1 MATFKCKMCGGTLNI
16 QDGSTVAEC
25 EYCGTKQ
32 TLPKLD
38 DEKRANLYD
47 RANHFRRSNEFDKA
61 SAIYEQILTEDTTDA
76 EAYWS
81 LVLCR
86 YGIEY
91 VEDPLSHRRV
101 PTVHRAQFTS
111 VFDDDNYK
119 SAIKNADAY
128 QRVIYEEEARAIN
141 EIQKGILAISRKEE
155 PFDVFICYKETDD
168 SGKRTQDSVLA
179 QELYY
184 QLKQEGFKVFFAR
197 ITLEDKLGTEYE
209 PYIFAA
215 LNSAKVMVAL
225 GTKPEYFNAVW
236 VKNEWSRFLSFIK
249 NGDKKMLIPAHKDMD
264 PYNLPKEFSHLQA
277 QDMSKLGFMQDLI
290 RGIKKIL
297 GWDKKTAE
305 SAPAER
311 VVVQGEGYVQDTA
324 PLLRRAFLFCED
336 GEYDSANEYAEK
348 VLDINPECAE
358 AYVIKLLIECRLKK
372 PSDLAGCSLPFT
384 DSHNYQKAIRFATPE
399 YRETIEGYN
408 DAVIKSIDTK
418 RKIETYARGVA
429 LMNSHRYDEAVQ
441 CFQNIP
447 DYKDA
452 VQRIT
457 DCRKQQENERCM
469 GVYERATKLLSDG
482 QFDDAARLF
491 ESIGEYKDA
500 KEKVKLCAERKELAR
515 KDTIYSLAVNRVAT
529 PNADDIALKKSIA
542 ELQTIGGYKD
552 TDYQIISMNARLEK
566 WYYDKKKAEEAAKIK
581 AEEDRRTREREA
593 ELRRIKAE
601 KTKKKIKKAA
611 KIGIPSVAAL
621 AVLVVLTITLI
632 IPLIRFKTA
641 DKYINEGKY
650 DDAMRIY
657 RDLGTFSDSEQR
669 IALLNGIKE
678 VDISELEKGVKT
690 ILSADVPVKIV
701 YDTRGGDFSDVARMR
716 TILVADNGGIA
727 AFNLSA
733 ISDIAPFA
741 ANANADGSAT
751 TEITYNAASDFSGF
765 PTPVRSGYRFIKW
778 QLGTYDYRVKG
789 AFELKL
795 KAAWSEK
802 EYTILY
808 DLDCGM
814 TSRENPTGYGIED
827 ESFTLTNPIKTGYT
841 FTGWTGTDLNGL
853 TQSVTIHKGSFGDR
867 SYEAHWQANTYTIT
881 LDANGGLVDGTT
893 VKADYDQSFT
903 LPDPERKGY
912 IFLGWY
918 DGDNKVTNGTWTRT
932 SDLKLVAKWRVV
944 EYDIIYELD
953 GGMNSLFNPSKYT
966 VGSKVVLASPT
977 RTGYTF
983 LGWTYDGQKKPEIGT
998 TIRVGTVGNKRF
1010 TAKWKANDYTVT
1022 FDANGGT
1029 VSTETLT
1036 VTFDARF
1043 TLPVPSRK
1051 GYTFTGWF
1059 NGSTRYGDGTW
1070 TRTSDLSLSAEWEP
1084 TKYAVSY
1091 DLKGGS
1097 NHASNPSRYTLLDSF
1112 TLKDPSRT
1120 GYAFLGWTYAG
1131 QTVPSKSVSVPVGTT
1146 GELSYTANWKANEY
1160 TLSFNANG
1168 GTVSPASERVTF
1180 DATYTLPTPE
1190 RIGYTFAGWYKGIM
1204 RYSDGYWKNTGDVTL
1219 IAKWVPRADIWYVVR
1234 HYLQNANDDGYTLK
1248 LAQTLTG
1255 TADSTV
1261 EPSVNSYEHY
1271 ISPSLK
1277 TITINSDGSTVV
1289 DYYYNRETYDL
1300 TYVTN
1305 GGEPIEKQTYKY
1317 GQTLAVSVPKREG
1330 YTFGGWFADSTLT
1343 NAYSATATLN
1353 EDTIIYAY
1361 WSEENKPA
1369 DFAYSGTSAIAISA
1383 YNGTSTTMWIPTYIG
1398 GVQVTKIAASAFKN
1412 QTTLTKIVIPDTVT
1426 SVGAGAFNG
1435 CVAIEDITLP
1445 FVGGSANAVNSH
1457 GVFGY
1462 IFGWKAYDSH
1472 DGEWGNYS
1480 GNYSFVNTQHG
1491 TQPNDAIWQWSCRWS
1506 NNYYSGVYSYYY
1518 FIPKTIKTVT
1528 ITVQT
1533 DIPTAAFNNCNFIKT
1548 INLPKTVE
1556 KHGSIGSYAFQNCE
1570 ALKRLNSTTDGVFK
1584 IPETVT
1590 AINDYT
1596 FYGCKELTTLTLGSN
1611 VTSIGS
1617 YAFAGCSLLSKF
1629 NSEKDNELIVPGK
1642 TETIGSDAFEYVLLV
1657 KKVVVPDTVTSIG
1670 SGAFNGC
1677 VAIED
1682 ITLPFVGGSI
1692 DSTSSLT
1699 YAFGTVP
1706 ATLRNIVI
1714 TVDTTI
1720 PASAFRGLSNVESI
1734 TIPSDTTI
1742 IGESA
1747 FKDCVAL
1754 KRVNSINDGEFNI
1767 PKTITEI
1774 SKYTFFGCMEL
1785 TTLTLGDGVEI
1796 IGDYAFEGCSLLSKF
1811 NSENENELIIPKG
1824 VATIGEYAFKDVLLV
1839 TKVVVADSVI
1849 SIGVGAFNG
1858 CVAIED
1864 ITLPFVGASFTAEY
1878 SYGVFGYIFDW
1889 STYTVY
1895 RNYNTDHESF
1905 SDTNRKYNT
1914 EYYYTTYVAGKK
1926 PANAVWQWS
1935 GKDRYYVGGYFT
1947 NLYYGHYY
1955 YIPTSIKS
1963 VTITVQTDIP
1973 VAAFNNCNFIET
1985 INLPKTVET
1994 FGSIGDYAFQNCNA
2008 TVYYGITP
2016 TTSAVWNGSKIA
2028 KSYNSG
2034 TGTKEDPYVIFDGS
2048 QLAYFIKN
2056 VNEGET
2062 YEGVYFVLGS
2072 NINLGGYSVAMIG
2085 AVEKNAFAGVLDGN
2099 GFTICNLK
2107 VSAAGNVNGLS
2118 GYLKG
2123 TLKNVR
2129 IYGYDFSATV
2139 KSDDV
2144 TYTGALVGYA
2154 MKGSVIDG
2162 CSVSGKATIVST
2174 GSSNAFGSGFVGHN
2188 DGTIRNC
2195 VANVVTEMTGD
2206 YTIYVGGLVAL
2217 NSGSVSDSYSS
2228 ANVVGTSKNFMAYVG
2243 GFVGQNTG
2251 LVHGSFAYGN
2261 VTAKGSS
2268 LSYSRNGGFVAV
2280 NDGSLEECYRN
2291 EEQVLTRYNE
2301 TFSHCTEGTES
2312 DLADIIAY
2320 CRINWSSSVW
2330 TFDSRL
2336 PKLV

>member
-119 SAIKNADAY
+119 LAIKNADAY
-128 QRVIYEEEARAIN
+128 QRVIYEEEAQAIN
-141 EIQKGILAISRKEE
+141 EIQKGILAISLKEE

-179 QELYY
+179 QDLYY

-225 GTKPEYFNAVW
+225 GTTPEYFNAVW
-236 VKNEWSRFLSFIK
+236 VKNEWSRFLSLIK
-249 NGDKKMLIPAHKDMD
+249 NGDKKILIPAYKDMD

-297 GWDKKTAE
+297 GSDKKTAG

-311 VVVQGEGYVQDTA
+311 VVIQGEGYVQDTA

-372 PSDLAGCSLPFT
+372 PSDLANCSLPFT
-384 DSHNYQKAIRFATPE
+384 ESHNYQKAIRFASPE
-399 YRETIEGYN
+399 YRETIKGYN
-408 DAVIKSIDTK
+408 DAVIKNIDTK

-441 CFQNIP
+441 CFQKISG
-447 DYKDA
+447 YKDA

-457 DCRKQQENERCM
+457 DCRKQQEDERCM
-469 GVYERATKLLSDG
+469 GVYGRAAKLLSDG

-491 ESIGEYKDA
+491 GSIGEYKDA

-529 PNADDIALKKSIA
+529 PNADDITLKKSIE
-542 ELQTIGGYKD
+542 ELQTISGYKD
-552 TDYQIISMNARLEK
+552 TDYQIMSMNARLEK

-581 AEEDRRTREREA
+581 AEEERRTREREA

-669 IALLNGIKE
+669 IVLLNGIKE

-701 YDTRGGDFSDVARMR
+701 YDARGGEFSGVARMCA
-716 TILVADNGGIA
+716 IPVADNGGIA

-733 ISDIAPFA
+733 ISDIAPFT

-751 TEITYNAASDFSGF
+751 TEITYNSVSDFSGF

-778 QLGTYDYRVKG
+778 QLGAYDYRVKG

-808 DLDCGM
+808 DLDGGM
-814 TSRENPTGYGIED
+814 MSRENPTEYGIED
-827 ESFTLTNPIKTGYT
+827 ESFTLINPTKTGYT
-841 FTGWTGTDLNGL
+841 ITGWTGTDLNGL
-853 TQSVTIHKGSFGDR
+853 TKSVTIPKGSFGDR

-881 LDANGGLVDGTT
+881 LDANGGLVDSTT
-893 VKADYDQSFT
+893 VAVVYNQSFT
-903 LPDPERKGY
+903 LPGPERKGY

-918 DGDNKVTNGTWTRT
+918 EGNNKVASGTWTRT
-932 SDLKLVAKWRVV
+932 SDLKLVAKWNVV
-944 EYDIIYELD
+944 EYDIVYELN
-953 GGMNSLFNPSKYT
+953 GGLNSSLNPVKYT
-966 VGSKVVLASPT
+966 IGSKVVLASPT
-977 RTGYTF
+977 KTGYTF
-983 LGWTYDGQKKPEIGT
+983 LGWTYDGQKTPEIGT

-1010 TAKWKANDYTVT
+1010 TANWKANDYAVT

-1029 VSTETLT
+1029 VSPEFLT

-1043 TLPVPSRK
+1043 TLPVPARK

-1059 NGSTRYGDGTW
+1059 NGSTRYDDGTW
-1070 TRTSDLSLSAEWEP
+1070 TRTSDLSLTAEWEL
-1084 TKYAVSY
+1084 TKYLITY
-1091 DLKGGS
+1091 DLNGGS
-1097 NHASNPSRYTLLDSF
+1097 NHSSNPSRYTLLDSF

-1120 GYAFLGWTYAG
+1120 GYTFLGWTYEG
-1131 QTVPSKSVSVPVGTT
+1131 QTAPSKSVSVPVGTT

-1168 GTVSPASERVTF
+1168 GTVSPASERVTY
-1180 DATYTLPTPE
+1180 DAPYALPTPE
-1190 RIGYTFAGWYKGIM
+1190 RTGYTFAGWYKGIM

-1219 IAKWVPRADIWYVVR
+1219 IAKWVPRADIRYVVR

-1261 EPSVNSYEHY
+1261 EPSVNSYDHY

-1277 TITINSDGSTVV
+1277 KITISPDGSTVV

-1300 TYVTN
+1300 TYITN

-1330 YTFGGWFADSTLT
+1330 YTFGGWFADETLS

-1353 EDTIIYAY
+1353 ADTTIYAY

-1369 DFAYSGTSAIAISA
+1369 DFAYGGTSAIAISA

-1426 SVGAGAFNG
+1426 SIGGGAFNG
-1435 CVAIEDITLP
+1435 CSAIEDITLP
-1445 FVGGSANAVNSH
+1445 FVGESANAVYSH

-1462 IFGWKAYDSH
+1462 IFDWKTYNNYHSKWNNTGLDNNAY
-1472 DGEWGNYS
+1472 
-1480 GNYSFVNTQHG
+1480 VNTRYG
-1491 TQPNDAIWQWSCRWS
+1491 TQPNDAIWQWSGKY
-1506 NNYYSGVYSYYY
+1506 NNYSNYYYSHYY

-1533 DIPTAAFNNCNFIKT
+1533 DIPTAAFNNCNFIGT

-1556 KHGSIGSYAFQNCE
+1556 THGSIGSYAFQNCE
-1570 ALKRLNSTTDGVFK
+1570 ALKRLNSATDGVFN
-1584 IPETVT
+1584 IPQNVT

-1596 FYGCKELTTLTLGSN
+1596 FYGCKELTTLTLGSD
-1611 VTSIGS
+1611 VTSIGK

-1642 TETIGSDAFEYVLLV
+1642 AETIGEYAFKDVLLV

-1720 PASAFRGLSNVESI
+1720 PASAFSGLSNVESI

-1747 FKDCVAL
+1747 FKDCGAL
-1754 KRVNSINDGEFNI
+1754 KRINSTKDGVFNI
-1767 PKTITEI
+1767 PTAIAEI
-1774 SKYTFFGCMEL
+1774 NKYTFSKCTEL
-1785 TTLTLGDGVEI
+1785 TTLTMSRDVSI
-1796 IGDYAFEGCSLLSKF
+1796 IGDYAFAGCSLLNKF
-1811 NSENENELIIPKG
+1811 NSENENELIIPNG
-1824 VATIGEYAFKDVLLV
+1824 VATIGQYAFKDVLLV
-1839 TKVVVADSVI
+1839 TKVVVADSVT
-1849 SIGVGAFNG
+1849 SIWAGAFNG

-1864 ITLPFVGASFTAEY
+1864 ITLPFVGRSANAAGDCTQ
-1878 SYGVFGYIFDW
+1878 VFGYIFG
-1889 STYTVY
+1889 
-1895 RNYNTDHESF
+1895 YNTVEEARGRVDYSQEYVDAVVLGGKGTQQYSCYDGSRF
-1905 SDTNRKYNT
+1905 VVYGYGYYNRLQSY
-1914 EYYYTTYVAGKK
+1914 
-1926 PANAVWQWS
+1926 
-1935 GKDRYYVGGYFT
+1935 
-1947 NLYYGHYY
+1947 YY
-1955 YIPTSIKS
+1955 YIPKTIKT

-1973 VAAFNNCNFIET
+1973 TAAFNNCNFIET

-1994 FGSIGDYAFQNCNA
+1994 HGSIGSYAFRNCTA
-2008 TVYYGITP
+2008 TVKYGITP
-2016 TTSAVWNGSKIA
+2016 VASVKWNGSKIA

-2056 VNEGET
+2056 VNAGET
-2062 YEGVYFVLGS
+2062 HEGVYFVLGS
-2072 NINLGGYSVAMIG
+2072 NINLGGYKVAMIG

-2107 VSAAGNVNGLS
+2107 VSAAGNVNGLF
-2118 GYLKG
+2118 GHLKG

-2174 GSSNAFGSGFVGHN
+2174 GSSNVFGSGFVGHN
-2188 DGTIRNC
+2188 DGNIRNC

-2228 ANVVGTSKNFMAYVG
+2228 ANVIGTSKNFMAYVG
-2243 GFVGQNTG
+2243 GLVGQNTG

-2280 NDGSLEECYRN
+2280 NDGSLEECYRYN
-2291 EEQVLTRYNE
+2291 GQVLTRYNE
-2301 TFSHCTEGTES
+2301 TSSHCTEGTES

-2320 CRINWSSSVW
+2320 CRINWSSSKW
-2330 TFDSRL
+2330 IFDSRL
-2336 PKLV
+2336 PQLVG